1 MQRLNQNAPG
11 EGETRP
17 HCLPF
22 GRSRRHCAYFPATT
36 TRFVRFL
43 TKRPPAV
50 YVSMWLY
57 SAAEL
62 PKSTAV

>member
-1 MQRLNQNAPG
+1 MRRLNLEAPG

-17 HCLPF
+17 PDCRLDVRAVIVCISQRP
-22 GRSRRHCAYFPATT
+22 RPAAEA
-36 TRFVRFL
+36 V

-50 YVSMWLY
+50 YVCKWLY

-62 PKSTAV
+62 PKLTAV